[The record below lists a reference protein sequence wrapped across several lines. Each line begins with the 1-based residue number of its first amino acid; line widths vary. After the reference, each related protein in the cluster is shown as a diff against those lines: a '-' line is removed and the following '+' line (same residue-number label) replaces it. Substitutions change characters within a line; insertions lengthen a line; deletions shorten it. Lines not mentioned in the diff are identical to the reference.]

1 MKHIKTLL
9 IIVLSLAVLLSS
21 VPAAFA
27 AYEHGDVA
35 AVYVYDHTFNEVLYA
50 YNEDSPLP
58 PASTTKMLTALLV
71 FEAIDSGS
79 ISFDDEV
86 TVTEETISTL
96 PYDASRMD
104 IPLEPDEVM
113 TVHDLLCAHL
123 ISSDCLASNVLG
135 NYVCG
140 NIEDFVTLMNARASE
155 LGCENTNF
163 TNPSGYPDENMY
175 TTAHSLYLIAA
186 ECMTH
191 ELFREI
197 VSTDVITLQ
206 ETNMNSQRV
215 IRNSNKLLHESNGEN
230 PYYYEYAIGIK
241 TGYSS
246 SSGYCLVSASSYNG
260 HDIYVVVLGGE
271 LLLDVGENV
280 AISDDSD
287 ATYVYTQYTETLSA
301 YNYFY
306 DLFAKQELLQNTYDE
321 NLAIMQDSFASA
333 SFTHNQVLNDDE
345 SIISAF
351 TVRQQQAAE
360 SRKNIMCLAVACLF
374 IFILIVLTI
383 QIIKHR
389 KHTKDAITK

>member
-306 DLFAKQELLQNTYDE
+306 DLFAKQELLQSIYNRNTAVMVQLSEDAKNTY
-321 NLAIMQDSFASA
+321 S
-333 SFTHNQVLNDDE
+333 QVISEDAEIVKAFEEKQTQE
-345 SIISAF
+345 SNTRKLILVTGSITVIATVIIFCSVMF
-351 TVRQQQAAE
+351 
-360 SRKNIMCLAVACLF
+360 RKKSHKYAKN
-374 IFILIVLTI
+374 
-383 QIIKHR
+383 K
-389 KHTKDAITK
+389 